1 MKKYSLSDLI
11 KIREEVK
18 WADASRLY
26 APYFCS
32 KDYLEPAFIEMPSML
47 YATIYFLLMGFD
59 IRVREE
65 ARGFDVVKNSSTGE
79 FLRVSYLD
87 GIFKNGMCLFAV
99 EKDGEVTDSYVVFIK
114 NDSGDKDFQDLTR
127 DLGDAELLDTVVSLW
142 S

>member
-1 MKKYSLSDLI
+1 MSKYSLSDLI

-18 WADASRLY
+18 WADASKLY
-26 APYFCS
+26 APYFCD
-32 KDYLEPAFIEMPSML
+32 KDYLEPAFVEMPSML
-47 YATIYFLLMGFD
+47 YATLSFLLMGFD
-59 IRVREE
+59 IREREE

-79 FLRVSYLD
+79 FLRVSYLES
-87 GIFKNGMCLFAV
+87 IFKNGMCLFAI

-114 NDSGDKDFQDLTR
+114 NDDSDRDFQDLTR

>member
-18 WADASRLY
+18 WSDASKLY
-26 APYFCS
+26 APRFCDR
-32 KDYLEPAFIEMPSML
+32 DYLEPAFIEMPSML

-59 IRVREE
+59 IRVRAE
-65 ARGFDVVKNSSTGE
+65 ARGFDVVQNSTGE
-79 FLRVSYLD
+79 FLRVSYLE

-114 NDSGDKDFQDLTR
+114 NDDSDRDFQDLTR

>member
-1 MKKYSLSDLI
+1 MKKYSLHDLI

-18 WADASRLY
+18 WSDASKLY
-26 APYFCS
+26 APCFCN

-65 ARGFDVVKNSSTGE
+65 ARGFDVVKNSTGE
-79 FLRVSYLD
+79 FLRVSYLE

-114 NDSGDKDFQDLTR
+114 NDDSDRDFQDLTR

>member
-1 MKKYSLSDLI
+1 MKKHSLSDLI

-18 WADASRLY
+18 WADASKLY
-26 APYFCS
+26 APCFCS

-47 YATIYFLLMGFD
+47 HATLYFLLLGFD

-65 ARGFDVVKNSSTGE
+65 ARGFDVVKNSSTGK
-79 FLRVSYLD
+79 FLRVSYLE

-114 NDSGDKDFQDLTR
+114 NDDGDKDFQSLIS

>member
-1 MKKYSLSDLI
+1 MKKHSLHDLI

-18 WADASRLY
+18 WADASKLY
-26 APYFCS
+26 APCFCS

-47 YATIYFLLMGFD
+47 YASLYFLLMGFD
-59 IRVREE
+59 IRTREE
-65 ARGFDVVKNSSTGE
+65 ARGFDVVKNSTGE
-79 FLRVSYLD
+79 FLRVSYLE

-114 NDSGDKDFQDLTR
+114 NDDGDKDFQDLTR

>member
-1 MKKYSLSDLI
+1 MKKHSLHDLI

-18 WADASRLY
+18 WADASKLY
-26 APYFCS
+26 APCFCS

-47 YATIYFLLMGFD
+47 HATLYFLLLGFD
-59 IRVREE
+59 IRTREE
-65 ARGFDVVKNSSTGE
+65 ARGFDVVKNSTGE
-79 FLRVSYLD
+79 FLRVSYLES
-87 GIFKNGMCLFAV
+87 IFKNGMCLFAV

-114 NDSGDKDFQDLTR
+114 NDDSDRDFQDLIR

>member
-18 WADASRLY
+18 WSDANKLY
-26 APYFCS
+26 APYFCN
-32 KDYLEPAFIEMPSML
+32 KNYLEPAFVEMPSML
-47 YATIYFLLMGFD
+47 YATIYFVLMGFD

-65 ARGFDVVKNSSTGE
+65 ARGFDVVKNSTGE
-79 FLRVSYLD
+79 FLRVSYLE

-114 NDSGDKDFQDLTR
+114 NDSGDSDFQDLIR
-127 DLGDAELLDTVVSLW
+127 DLGDAELLDTVASLW

>member
-1 MKKYSLSDLI
+1 MKKHSLHDLI

-18 WADASRLY
+18 WADASKLY
-26 APYFCS
+26 APYFCN
-32 KDYLEPAFIEMPSML
+32 KDYLEESFIEMPSML

-65 ARGFDVVKNSSTGE
+65 ARGFDVVKNSSTGK
-79 FLRVSYLD
+79 FLRVSYLE
-87 GIFKNGMCLFAV
+87 GIFKNGMCLFAI

-114 NDSGDKDFQDLTR
+114 NDSGDRDFQDLIR
-127 DLGDAELLDTVVSLW
+127 DLGDAELLDTVASLW

>member
-18 WADASRLY
+18 WANASKLY
-26 APYFCS
+26 APCFCS

-47 YATIYFLLMGFD
+47 YATLNFLLLGFD
-59 IRVREE
+59 IREREE

-79 FLRVSYLD
+79 FLRISYLE

-99 EKDGEVTDSYVVFIK
+99 EKDGQVTDSYVVFIK
-114 NDSGDKDFQDLTR
+114 NDDADSDLR
-127 DLGDAELLDTVVSLW
+127 SLISDLGKAELLDTVVSLW
-142 S
+142 L

>member
-18 WADASRLY
+18 WADASKLY
-26 APYFCS
+26 APCFCS

-65 ARGFDVVKNSSTGE
+65 ARGFDVVKNSTDE
-79 FLRVSYLD
+79 FLRVSYLE

-99 EKDGEVTDSYVVFIK
+99 EKDGEITDSYVVFIK
-114 NDSGDKDFQDLTR
+114 NDDGDRDFQDLTR

>member
-18 WADASRLY
+18 WADASKLY
-26 APYFCS
+26 APCFCS

-47 YATIYFLLMGFD
+47 HASLYFLLMGFD
-59 IRVREE
+59 IRTREE

-79 FLRVSYLD
+79 FLRVSYLE

-114 NDSGDKDFQDLTR
+114 NDDSDRDFQDLTR
-127 DLGDAELLDTVVSLW
+127 DLGDAELLDTVVSLC

>member
-1 MKKYSLSDLI
+1 MKKYSLHDLI

-18 WADASRLY
+18 WSDANKLY
-26 APYFCS
+26 APYFCN
-32 KDYLEPAFIEMPSML
+32 KNYLEPAFIEMPSML

-65 ARGFDVVKNSSTGE
+65 ARGFDVVKNSTGE
-79 FLRVSYLD
+79 FLRVSYLE

-99 EKDGEVTDSYVVFIK
+99 EKDGQITDSYVVFIK
-114 NDSGDKDFQDLTR
+114 NDSGDRDFQDLIR
-127 DLGDAELLDTVVSLW
+127 DLGNAELLDTVASLW

>member
-1 MKKYSLSDLI
+1 MKKYSLHDLI

-18 WADASRLY
+18 WSDANKLY
-26 APYFCS
+26 APYFCN
-32 KDYLEPAFIEMPSML
+32 KNYLEPAFIEMPSML

-65 ARGFDVVKNSSTGE
+65 ARGFDVVKNSTGE
-79 FLRVSYLD
+79 FLRVSYLE

-114 NDSGDKDFQDLTR
+114 NDSGDRDFQDLIR
-127 DLGDAELLDTVVSLW
+127 DLGNAELLDTVASLW

>member
-18 WADASRLY
+18 WSDASKLY
-26 APYFCS
+26 APYFCNKS
-32 KDYLEPAFIEMPSML
+32 YLEESFIEMPSML

-59 IRVREE
+59 IREREE
-65 ARGFDVVKNSSTGE
+65 ARGFDVVKNSTGE
-79 FLRVSYLD
+79 FLRVSYLE

-99 EKDGEVTDSYVVFIK
+99 EKDGQVTDSYVVFIK
-114 NDSGDKDFQDLTR
+114 NDDADSDYQDLIR

>member
-1 MKKYSLSDLI
+1 MKKHSLHDLI

-18 WADASRLY
+18 WADASKLY
-26 APYFCS
+26 APCFCS

-65 ARGFDVVKNSSTGE
+65 ARGFDVVKNSTGE
-79 FLRVSYLD
+79 FLRVSYL
-87 GIFKNGMCLFAV
+87 GSIFKNGMCLFAI

-114 NDSGDKDFQDLTR
+114 NDSGDRDFQDLIR
-127 DLGDAELLDTVVSLW
+127 DLGDAELLDTVASLW

>member
-1 MKKYSLSDLI
+1 MKKYSLHDLI

-18 WADASRLY
+18 WSDASKLY
-26 APYFCS
+26 APYFCN
-32 KDYLEPAFIEMPSML
+32 KDYLEESFIEMPSML

-65 ARGFDVVKNSSTGE
+65 ARGFDVVKNSTGE
-79 FLRVSYLD
+79 FLRVSYLES
-87 GIFKNGMCLFAV
+87 IFKNGMCLFAV

-114 NDSGDKDFQDLTR
+114 NDDGDKDFQDLIR
-127 DLGDAELLDTVVSLW
+127 DLGDAELLDTVASLW

>member
-18 WADASRLY
+18 WSDASKLY
-26 APYFCS
+26 APYFCD
-32 KDYLEPAFIEMPSML
+32 KDYLEPAFVEMPSML
-47 YATIYFLLMGFD
+47 HASLYFLLMGFD
-59 IRVREE
+59 LRTREE

-79 FLRVSYLD
+79 FLRVSYLES
-87 GIFKNGMCLFAV
+87 IFKNGMCLFAI

-114 NDSGDKDFQDLTR
+114 NDDSDRDFQDLIS
-127 DLGDAELLDTVVSLW
+127 DLGKAELLDTVVSLW

>member
-18 WADASRLY
+18 WSDASKLY
-26 APYFCS
+26 APYFCD
-32 KDYLEPAFIEMPSML
+32 KDYLEPAFVEMPSML
-47 YATIYFLLMGFD
+47 HASLYFLLMGFD
-59 IRVREE
+59 LRTREE
-65 ARGFDVVKNSSTGE
+65 TRGFDVVKNSSTGE
-79 FLRVSYLD
+79 FLRVSYLES
-87 GIFKNGMCLFAV
+87 IFKNGMCLFAV

-114 NDSGDKDFQDLTR
+114 NDDGDRDFQDLTR

>member
-18 WADASRLY
+18 WSDANKLY
-26 APYFCS
+26 APYFCN
-32 KDYLEPAFIEMPSML
+32 KNYLEPAFVEMPSML

-65 ARGFDVVKNSSTGE
+65 ARGFDVVKNSTGE
-79 FLRVSYLD
+79 FLRVSYLES
-87 GIFKNGMCLFAV
+87 IFKNGMCLFAV

-114 NDSGDKDFQDLTR
+114 NDSGDRDFQDLIR
-127 DLGDAELLDTVVSLW
+127 DLGDAELLDTVESLW